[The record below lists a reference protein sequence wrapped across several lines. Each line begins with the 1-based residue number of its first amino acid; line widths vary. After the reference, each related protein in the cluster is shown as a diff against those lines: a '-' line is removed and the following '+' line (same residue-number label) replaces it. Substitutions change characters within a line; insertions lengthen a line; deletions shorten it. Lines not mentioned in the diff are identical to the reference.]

1 MKFLTFLT
9 ILVIANFSSAGGSTH
24 FPPTKS
30 LKCQGASVTA
40 WSNVGFS
47 HQTTDL
53 ESLFNIGTTPVV
65 KISDQELIDGL
76 IANEILVP
84 NGLKNHNNEDEAQTL
99 TLIFDSGRD
108 SKQAHYVNLDGKTVY
123 KTRNILLHRNST
135 KMSSLLDTVKIRH
148 HVEFRGEFIG
158 NDQIQLR
165 ITTIRPEIR
174 HCLAYETVPNPWVK
188 EATMEVCVES
198 ELVSEETE
206 FVEYENTFSF
216 DQCQLQKN

>member
-1 MKFLTFLT
+1 
-9 ILVIANFSSAGGSTH
+9 
-24 FPPTKS
+24 
-30 LKCQGASVTA
+30 
-40 WSNVGFS
+40 
-47 HQTTDL
+47 
-53 ESLFNIGTTPVV
+53 
-65 KISDQELIDGL
+65 
-76 IANEILVP
+76 
-84 NGLKNHNNEDEAQTL
+84 
-99 TLIFDSGRD
+99 
-108 SKQAHYVNLDGKTVY
+108 
-123 KTRNILLHRNST
+123 
-135 KMSSLLDTVKIRH
+135 VKIRH

>member
-1 MKFLTFLT
+1 M
-9 ILVIANFSSAGGSTH
+9 
-24 FPPTKS
+24 
-30 LKCQGASVTA
+30 QA
-40 WSNVGFS
+40 WSNVS
-47 HQTTDL
+47 INHKSADL
-53 ESLFNIGTTPVV
+53 ESLFNLGSTPVV

-84 NGLKNHNNEDEAQTL
+84 NGLKNHSNEGEAQTL
-99 TLIFDSGRD
+99 SLIFDSGRE

-123 KTRNILLHRNST
+123 KTKNILLHRNST
-135 KMSSLLDTVKIRH
+135 KITSLLDTVKVRH

-174 HCLAYETVPNPWVK
+174 HCVAYETVPNPWVK
-188 EATMEVCVES
+188 DATMEVCAES

-216 DQCQLQKN
+216 DQCQLKQH